1 MKRALII
8 LASIFFSGIYA
19 FSQDY
24 TPLRNSISQIVQG
37 KQATVGVALIADGD
51 TLTINNDFHYP
62 MQSVYKFHLGMAV
75 LDYIDNKIPLSH
87 SVFVEKSE
95 LKENTHSPLR
105 DSHPEGNFNISLGE
119 LIKYSVSLSDNNACD
134 ILFKFIGGPAKVDE
148 YMRNIGVSDVS
159 IMTTEEEMHKDFDL
173 QYQNWTTPFA
183 AASLL
188 EKFRTGN
195 LLSTEHYNF
204 LWNTMKD
211 TTTGSNKIKAL
222 LPKGTIVAHKTG
234 SSFRYPNGLNAA
246 ENDIAIIRL
255 PDGRY
260 YSLAV
265 FVADSMESA
274 DVNCRMIADISKAV
288 YDYLVT
294 NE

>member
-1 MKRALII
+1 
-8 LASIFFSGIYA
+8 
-19 FSQDY
+19 
-24 TPLRNSISQIVQG
+24 
-37 KQATVGVALIADGD
+37 
-51 TLTINNDFHYP
+51 
-62 MQSVYKFHLGMAV
+62 
-75 LDYIDNKIPLSH
+75 
-87 SVFVEKSE
+87 
-95 LKENTHSPLR
+95 
-105 DSHPEGNFNISLGE
+105 
-119 LIKYSVSLSDNNACD
+119 
-134 ILFKFIGGPAKVDE
+134 
-148 YMRNIGVSDVS
+148 
-159 IMTTEEEMHKDFDL
+159 MTTEEEMHKDFDL